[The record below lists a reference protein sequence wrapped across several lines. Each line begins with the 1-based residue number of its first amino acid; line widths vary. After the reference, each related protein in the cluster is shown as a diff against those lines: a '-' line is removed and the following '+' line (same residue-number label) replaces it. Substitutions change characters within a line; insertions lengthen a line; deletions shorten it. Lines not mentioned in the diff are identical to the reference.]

1 MSYIHCSH
9 DDHYWFIGDLQNFFQ
24 ELVVQPFEN
33 HPSTQP
39 WVDQVVNT
47 NHTYHREKILKRGRA
62 NFSVPY
68 NGLSP
73 EDKVLIYCFYY
84 MPMHLFSSYH
94 IFTSSL
100 SLPVSD
106 KVVFIDFGCGPLTS
120 GVAFWAFGRWSN
132 IIYLGI
138 DSSQAML
145 DKASKI
151 NEYGP
156 NRWNPFF
163 REFELICD
171 YDDLTNLLDNHIKTG
186 DNSQIIFNFCYFLAS
201 ETLIIENLSDVLIP
215 IVERYNRHKM
225 CMVYQNPKSSRLHEN
240 WEILKKDIFLGFRSQ
255 ITQSNIERFSYDSL
269 INGKPDPRDV
279 YFDILSNESSVFSN
293 NHRGD

>member
-1 MSYIHCSH
+1 MI
-9 DDHYWFIGDLQNFFQ
+9 
-24 ELVVQPFEN
+24 
-33 HPSTQP
+33 
-39 WVDQVVNT
+39 
-47 NHTYHREKILKRGRA
+47 
-62 NFSVPY
+62 
-68 NGLSP
+68 
-73 EDKVLIYCFYY
+73 
-84 MPMHLFSSYH
+84 
-94 IFTSSL
+94 
-100 SLPVSD
+100 
-106 KVVFIDFGCGPLTS
+106 
-120 GVAFWAFGRWSN
+120 
-132 IIYLGI
+132 
-138 DSSQAML
+138 

-215 IVERYNRHKM
+215 IVERYNRHKV

-240 WEILKKDIFLGFRSQ
+240 WEILKDTFSGFRSQ

-269 INGKPDPRDV
+269 INGKSDPRDV
-279 YFDILSNESSVFSN
+279 YFDILSNDSVELSSIF
-293 NHRGD
+293 